1 MADRIR
7 YYVVKRGHAFWA
19 PGKFGASYGLPKSQP
34 LGVDGPEARAAA
46 VIWNGRLD
54 EAREAARL
62 PAKRVRMHPPGSLGH
77 FYEAF
82 RGKTAW
88 KLMAART
95 REDYERA
102 WPEIDRRFGAVLVTR
117 ISADDSERFHAE
129 IHPAHNEAS
138 AYSWNEAHRILKIWR
153 ALLSALVSYEIRATA
168 PIGRVSNPAP
178 KGRDGLWTH
187 DDVMTLAWAAVLMDH
202 KGMAAAIRLA
212 WGAMLAPVDV
222 WTLPRS
228 GWRTGAS
235 GTQLA
240 TQREKTGK
248 RVLHAVGA
256 DTLAVVDAYLDAMP
270 AMLPETKLIRR
281 YNGAPYR
288 SKDTFGDDFRL
299 VRAAAFPGDARQFL
313 DLRRS
318 ALTEARLGG
327 ATKDDIGL
335 AAANSVDRSAKLE
348 ETYLLGASE
357 RVLDAR
363 AIGRAKMAGV
373 NG

>member
-1 MADRIR
+1 MPDRVR
-7 YYVVKRGHAFWA
+7 YYIVKRGNAFWS
-19 PGKFGASYGLPKSQP
+19 PGQFGAQYGLPKSQP
-34 LGVDGPEARAAA
+34 LGPAGPEAIAAA
-46 VIWNGRLD
+46 VIWNGKLD
-54 EAREAARL
+54 EARAAARA
-62 PAKRVRMHPPGSLGH
+62 PMRRERTYPPGSLGH
-77 FYEAF
+77 FYEVF
-82 RGKTAW
+82 KSKTAW
-88 KLMAART
+88 RLMAPRT
-95 REDYERA
+95 RDDYERA
-102 WPEIDRRFGAVLVTR
+102 WPEIEARFGRTLVTK

-129 IHPAHNEAS
+129 LHPAHNEAS
-138 AYSWNEAHRILKIWR
+138 TYSWNEAHRVLKIWR
-153 ALLSALVSYEIRATA
+153 ALLSALVSYEIRASA

-178 KGRDGLWTH
+178 KGRDSLWTH
-187 DDVMTLAWAAVLMDH
+187 DEVMTLAWAAALMGH
-202 KGMAAAIRLA
+202 NGMAAAIRLA

-228 GWRTGAS
+228 GWRAGAS

-248 RVLHAVGA
+248 RVLHAIGA
-256 DTLAVVDAYLDAMP
+256 DTLEVVDAYLSVMP
-270 AMLPETKLIRR
+270 TMLPETKLIRR

-288 SKDTFGDDFRL
+288 SKDTFGDDFRE
-299 VRAAAFPGDARQFL
+299 VRAAAFPGDDRQFL

-348 ETYLLGASE
+348 ETYLLSASE
-357 RVLDAR
+357 RVLEAR
-363 AIGRAKMAGV
+363 EVGRRKMAGA

>member
-1 MADRIR
+1 MGDYVR
-7 YYVVKRGHAFWA
+7 YYTIKNGRAFWT

-34 LGVDGPEARAAA
+34 LGPAGPDALAAA
-46 VIWNGRLD
+46 ATWNGRLD
-54 EAREAARL
+54 SARTAARS
-62 PAKRVRMHPPGSLGH
+62 AIEVVRKYPPGSLGH
-77 FYEAF
+77 FYEVF
-82 RGKTAW
+82 KTKTVW
-88 KLMAART
+88 GLMAPRT
-95 REDYERA
+95 RDDYERA
-102 WPEIDRRFGAVLVTR
+102 WPDIETRFGTRLVTR

-129 IHPAHNEAS
+129 LHPAHNEGS
-138 AYSWNEAHRILKIWR
+138 GYSWNEAHRILKVWR
-153 ALLSALVSYEIRATA
+153 ALLSALVSYGLRTSA
-168 PIGRVSNPAP
+168 PIGRVANPAP
-178 KGRDGLWTH
+178 KGREGLWTH
-187 DDVMTLAWAAVLMDH
+187 GDVITLVWIAALSGH

-212 WGAMLAPVDV
+212 WGAMLSPVDV

-235 GTQLA
+235 GAQLA
-240 TQREKTGK
+240 TQRGKTGK
-248 RVLHAVGA
+248 RVLHAVDA
-256 DTLAVVDAYLDAMP
+256 DTLEVVDAYLGSMP
-270 AMLPETKLIRR
+270 TMLANTKMIRR

-288 SKDTFGDDFRL
+288 SKDTFGDDFRA
-299 VRAAAFPGDARQFL
+299 VRAIAFPGDARQFL

-357 RVLDAR
+357 RVLEAR
-363 AIGRAKMAGV
+363 QAGRLKMAGA

>member
-1 MADRIR
+1 MADRVR
-7 YYVVKRGHAFWA
+7 YYIVKRGNAFWA
-19 PGKFGASYGLPKSQP
+19 PGKFGESYGFPKSQP
-34 LGVDGPEARAAA
+34 LGPHGPDAIASA

-54 EAREAARL
+54 EARAAARE
-62 PAKRVRMHPPGSLGH
+62 PSKPVRTYPTGSLGH

-82 RGKTAW
+82 QGKTAW
-88 KLMAART
+88 KLMAPRT

-102 WPEIDRRFGAVLVTR
+102 WPEIERRFGAKLLTR

-129 IHPAHNEAS
+129 IHPAHNDAS
-138 AYSWNEAHRILKIWR
+138 TYSWNEAHRTLKIWR
-153 ALLSALVSYEIRATA
+153 ALLSALVSYELRPTA

-187 DDVMTLAWAAVLMDH
+187 DEVLVLAWVAALMGH

-212 WGAMLAPVDV
+212 WGSMLSPVDV

-235 GTQLA
+235 GAQLA

-248 RVLHAVGA
+248 RVLHAVGP
-256 DTLAVVDAYLDAMP
+256 DTLAVVDAYLACMP
-270 AMLPETKLIRR
+270 AMLPDTKLIRR

-288 SKDTFGDDFRL
+288 NKDTFGDDFRE

-357 RVLDAR
+357 RVLEAR
-363 AIGRAKMAGV
+363 QIGRRKMAGA
-373 NG
+373 NE

>member
-1 MADRIR
+1 MGDHVR
-7 YYVVKRGHAFWA
+7 YYTVKNGRAFWT
-19 PGKFGASYGLPKSQP
+19 PGKFGACYGLPKSQP
-34 LGVDGPEARAAA
+34 LGLAGPDALAAA
-46 VIWNGRLD
+46 AIWNGRLD
-54 EAREAARL
+54 GARSAARSAI
-62 PAKRVRMHPPGSLGH
+62 PVVRTYPPGSLGH

-82 RGKTAW
+82 RTKTAW
-88 KLMAART
+88 RLMAPRT
-95 REDYERA
+95 RDDYERA
-102 WPEIDRRFGAVLVTR
+102 WPDIEARFGNRLVTR

-129 IHPAHNEAS
+129 LHPAHNEGS
-138 AYSWNEAHRILKIWR
+138 AYSWNEAHRILKVWR
-153 ALLSALVSYEIRATA
+153 ALLSALVSYEIRTSA
-168 PIGRVSNPAP
+168 PVGRVSNPAP
-178 KGRDGLWTH
+178 KGRDSLWTH
-187 DDVMTLAWAAVLMDH
+187 DDVMTLAWVAALSGH
-202 KGMAAAIRLA
+202 KGMSAAIRLA
-212 WGAMLAPVDV
+212 WGAMLSPVDV

-240 TQREKTGK
+240 TQREKTAR

-256 DTLAVVDAYLDAMP
+256 ETLEVVDAYLGSMP
-270 AMLPETKLIRR
+270 TMLPDTKLIRR
-281 YNGAPYR
+281 YNGTPYR
-288 SKDTFGDDFRL
+288 SKDTFGDDFRAI
-299 VRAAAFPGDARQFL
+299 RAMAFPGDARQFL

-357 RVLDAR
+357 RVLEAR
-363 AIGRAKMAGV
+363 QLGRLKMAGA

>member
-1 MADRIR
+1 MGDRVR
-7 YYVVKRGHAFWA
+7 YYTVKNGQAFWT

-34 LGVDGPEARAAA
+34 LGPAGAAA
-46 VIWNGRLD
+46 VAAAAIWNGRLD
-54 EAREAARL
+54 EAREAARS
-62 PAKRVRMHPPGSLGH
+62 PAKKLRIYPPGSLGH

-82 RGKTAW
+82 QTKTAW
-88 KLMAART
+88 RLMAPRT
-95 REDYERA
+95 RDDYERA
-102 WPEIDRRFGAVLVTR
+102 WPEIERRFGARLVTK
-117 ISADDSERFHAE
+117 ITADDSERFHAE
-129 IHPAHNEAS
+129 LHPAHNEGS
-138 AYSWNEAHRILKIWR
+138 EHSWNEAHRVLKVWR
-153 ALLSALVSYEIRATA
+153 ALLSALVSYEIRTSA

-178 KGRDGLWTH
+178 KGRDSLWTH
-187 DDVMTLAWAAVLMDH
+187 DDVMTLAWVAALSGH
-202 KGMAAAIRLA
+202 KGMSAAIRLA

-235 GTQLA
+235 GAQLA

-256 DTLAVVDAYLDAMP
+256 DTLEVVDAYLGSMP
-270 AMLPETKLIRR
+270 TLLPDTKMIRR

-288 SKDTFGDDFRL
+288 SKDTFGDDFRAI
-299 VRAAAFPGDARQFL
+299 RAIAFPGDARQFL

-357 RVLDAR
+357 RVLEAR
-363 AIGRAKMAGV
+363 QLGRLKMAGA

>member
-1 MADRIR
+1 VGDHVR
-7 YYVVKRGHAFWA
+7 YYTVKKGRAFWA
-19 PGKFGASYGLPKSQP
+19 PGKFGSSYGLPKSQP
-34 LGVDGPEARAAA
+34 LGPAGPAALA
-46 VIWNGRLD
+46 CAALWNGRLD
-54 EAREAARL
+54 DARAASRSASEVVRTY
-62 PAKRVRMHPPGSLGH
+62 PAGSLGH

-82 RGKTAW
+82 RSKTAW
-88 KLMAART
+88 RLMALRT
-95 REDYERA
+95 RDDYERA
-102 WPEIDRRFGAVLVTR
+102 WPEIEKRFATRLVTK
-117 ISADDSERFHAE
+117 ITADDSERFHAE
-129 IHPAHNEAS
+129 IHPVHNEGS
-138 AYSWNEAHRILKIWR
+138 PYSWNEAHRILKVWR
-153 ALLSALVSYEIRATA
+153 ALLGALVSYEIRTSA
-168 PIGRVSNPAP
+168 PIGRVSNPSP
-178 KGRDGLWTH
+178 KGRSGLWTH
-187 DDVMTLAWAAVLMDH
+187 DDVLNLCWVAVLMGH
-202 KGMAAAIRLA
+202 KGMAVGIRLA

-235 GTQLA
+235 RAQVA
-240 TQREKTGK
+240 TQREKTSK

-256 DTLAVVDAYLDAMP
+256 DTLEVVDAYLASMPVLLPDA
-270 AMLPETKLIRR
+270 KLIRR

-288 SKDTFGDDFRL
+288 SKDTFGDDFRA
-299 VRAAAFPGDARQFL
+299 VRAIAFPGDERQFL

-357 RVLDAR
+357 RVLEAR
-363 AIGRAKMAGV
+363 HAGRLRMASG